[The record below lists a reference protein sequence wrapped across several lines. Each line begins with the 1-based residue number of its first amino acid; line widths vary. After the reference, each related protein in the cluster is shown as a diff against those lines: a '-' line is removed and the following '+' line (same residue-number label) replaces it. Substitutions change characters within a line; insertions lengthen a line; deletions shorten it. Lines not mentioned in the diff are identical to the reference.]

1 MSYKYMIDVNQKNL
15 ALWKKNFVKVENS
28 EDDCC
33 TMTSCEDGSYKPA
46 EPLNNDPEM
55 QKYGAVYDIITT
67 AVKNRDYKIYMKGDK
82 ELVDF
87 YTKEPLKK
95 YDVILLIDN
104 FEYPMPFFIFMG
116 TAEHEN
122 CVSLLWIYDD
132 DVRELKPVIKDY

>member
-1 MSYKYMIDVNQKNL
+1 
-15 ALWKKNFVKVENS
+15 
-28 EDDCC
+28 
-33 TMTSCEDGSYKPA
+33 MTSCEDGSYKPA
-46 EPLNNDPEM
+46 EPLNNDPEI
-55 QKYGAVYDIITT
+55 QKYGAVYDLITT

>member
-1 MSYKYMIDVNQKNL
+1 MSYKYMIDINQKNL
-15 ALWKKNFVKVENS
+15 ALWEKSFVKVENS

-46 EPLNNDPEM
+46 EPLNNDPEI
-55 QKYGAVYDIITT
+55 QKYGAVYDLITT

-116 TAEHEN
+116 TTEHEN